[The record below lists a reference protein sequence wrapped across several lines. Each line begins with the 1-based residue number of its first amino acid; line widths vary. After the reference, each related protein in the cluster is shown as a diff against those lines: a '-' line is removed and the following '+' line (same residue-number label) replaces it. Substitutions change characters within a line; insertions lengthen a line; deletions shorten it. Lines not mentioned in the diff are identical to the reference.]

1 MYLCAKFSVCAC
13 AYACTD
19 ACARQYVCELLHKC
33 GGPHVRNGLVL
44 VLASSLRHVCL
55 RECLCLRPFSSMCFC
70 TCALFRIASASLHEV
85 CQHRPRVVSTRLCP
99 TSWAIRESSAR
110 GASAKILVYMY
121 IYIMY
126 IYIYIYV
133 YY

>member
-1 MYLCAKFSVCAC
+1 MCVRASWCMCANVSRN
-13 AYACTD
+13 TD

-85 CQHRPRVVSTRLCP
+85 RN
-99 TSWAIRESSAR
+99 AARESCAHGTR
-110 GASAKILVYMY
+110 AEIRVYIKYMY
-121 IYIMY
+121 MY
-126 IYIYIYV
+126 L
-133 YY
+133 